1 MTLDLPKSDTA
12 IIEDAFTINDALGID
27 DIESV
32 REAMRANY
40 SAPEDFPPVVRKGSY
55 AFVTFDDGQVLRC
68 PAVDGSDDFALN
80 AFAWLKM
87 VWPFRVSSSGKL
99 VKTVRRLDG
108 RESNLQLHN
117 LYAHFAHQDLEF
129 DFRNLEAVNG
139 DWLDWSPE
147 NIRPVKDPNAS
158 ASDKEKK
165 KAAVSDRAVREFQ
178 KFIRV
183 TPLSPDEKRTA
194 LSKEFNQ
201 WHQRA
206 VADLKQAAVD
216 AKRFEEHQEFELSYP
231 EFVADPKGSPPPA
244 RPSNTDS
251 TSFDEN
257 GEEGCVP
264 LLEEIAPDQTAAS
277 STKYDDLPLEPLFK
291 PHVHTALDYYDL
303 TRDEFRATLP
313 NESSADHA
321 HGTEL
326 VLNFYSWR
334 TPGNGHLPTYEGRLR
349 VIPWPR
355 IVITSKLVAIRR
367 KLLILQHLL
376 LNQIEIPQLVQ
387 ISRGEE

>member
-1 MTLDLPKSDTA
+1 MIELPKSLTET
-12 IIEDAFTINDALGID
+12 IEDDFAIAEALGID
-27 DIESV
+27 DIDSI
-32 REAMRANY
+32 REVMRANY
-40 SAPEDFPPVVRKGSY
+40 SAPEGFPPVVRKGSY
-55 AFVTFDDGQVLRC
+55 AYVTFDGGEVLRC
-68 PAVDGSDDFALN
+68 PAFDGSDDFALN

-87 VWPFRVSSSGKL
+87 LWPFRVTSSGKL

-108 RESNLQLHN
+108 RESNLQLHD
-117 LYAHFAHQDLEF
+117 LYAHFAHQHLEF

-139 DWLDWSPE
+139 DWLDWSPD
-147 NIRPVKDPNAS
+147 NIRPVKDPDEPAS
-158 ASDKEKK
+158 AKEKK
-165 KAAVSDRAVREFQ
+165 KAALSDDAVREFE

-183 TPLSPDEKRTA
+183 TPLLPDEKRTA
-194 LSKEFNQ
+194 LSKDFIR
-201 WHQRA
+201 WHQRT

-216 AKRFEEHQEFELSYP
+216 AKRFEEHQEFELPYP

-264 LLEEIAPDQTAAS
+264 LLEEDAPDQTAAS

-291 PHVHTALDYYDL
+291 PHVHAALDYYDL
-303 TRDEFRATLP
+303 TRDEFRTSLP
-313 NESSADHA
+313 SECSTDHA
-321 HGTEL
+321 LGTEL
-326 VLNFYSWR
+326 VLNFYGWQ
-334 TPGNGHLPTYEGRLR
+334 TPRNGRLPTYEGRLS

-355 IVITSKLVAIRR
+355 TVIRSQLVAIRH
-367 KLLILQHLL
+367 KLLILKHLL
-376 LNQIEIPQLVQ
+376 LNQIEIPQLAQ